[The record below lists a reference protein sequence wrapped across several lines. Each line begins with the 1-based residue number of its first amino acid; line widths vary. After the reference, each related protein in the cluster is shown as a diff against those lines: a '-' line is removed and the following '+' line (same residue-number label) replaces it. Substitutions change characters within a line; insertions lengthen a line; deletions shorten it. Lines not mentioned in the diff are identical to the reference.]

1 MCLGACCPHPVR
13 DSSLGWDPPALVTAL
28 GSLQRSG
35 DARAPCEGGLG
46 MLQEAELPMP
56 GCSLLPPI
64 PSPGISED
72 SKVEAPAFT
81 DAIRMYRQSKEQ
93 YGTWD
98 MLCGNETQVRT
109 CPPSP
114 RMGGAVGG

>member
-1 MCLGACCPHPVR
+1 M
-13 DSSLGWDPPALVTAL
+13 LVTPL
-28 GSLQRSG
+28 VSLCGSEDVG
-35 DARAPCEGGLG
+35 DARDPLLRWAEVLQAVPRSPC
-46 MLQEAELPMP
+46 QAAHWF
-56 GCSLLPPI
+56 PPI

-109 CPPSP
+109 CVP
-114 RMGGAVGG
+114 RLGLGGDGGPG